1 VDKLTLL
8 IVDDHAMFR
17 DGLRLLLEH
26 QPDMTVVGEAGD
38 GVSAVRLAGEL
49 APDIILMDL
58 HLPRQSGIEAIGEI
72 IARNPASRIIVL
84 TMYHDDD
91 LIDRAIHAGAVGYIL
106 KDSRAVELMSAIRA
120 VAAGRVAIDPDVAAR
135 LVALY
140 RNAVPDQDPGETLQ
154 LSQRQTQILGL
165 IADGLTNREIAQ
177 TLFLSEQ
184 TVKNVVSSLFQKL
197 GVHNR
202 TEAVSVALRAGVIV
216 AKK

>member
-1 VDKLTLL
+1 MDKLTLL

>member
-1 VDKLTLL
+1 
-8 IVDDHAMFR
+8 MFR

>member
-1 VDKLTLL
+1 MEKLTLL

-38 GVSAVRLAGEL
+38 GLSAVRMAGEF

-58 HLPRQSGIEAIGEI
+58 QLPGTSGIEAIGDI

-91 LIDRAIHAGAVGYIL
+91 LIDRAIHAGALGYIL
-106 KDSRAVELMSAIRA
+106 KDSRAVELLNAIRA
-120 VAAGRVAIDPDVAAR
+120 VAAGRVAIDPDVEAR

-140 RNAVPDQDPGETLQ
+140 RGAVPDREPGRPLR

-184 TVKNVVSSLFQKL
+184 TVKNILSSLFHKL

-202 TEAVSVALRAGVIV
+202 TEALSVALRAGVRF

>member
-1 VDKLTLL
+1 MAKLTLL

-26 QPDMTVVGEAGD
+26 QEGMTVVGEAGD
-38 GVSAVRLAGEL
+38 GLSAVRMAGEL

-58 HLPRQSGIEAIGEI
+58 HMPGYSGIEAIREI
-72 IARNPASRIIVL
+72 IAGNPASRIIVL

-91 LIDRAIHAGAVGYIL
+91 LIDRAIHAGAMGYIL
-106 KDSRAVELMSAIRA
+106 KDSRAVELLNAIRA
-120 VAAGRVAIDPDVAAR
+120 VAAGRVAIDSDVAAR

-140 RNAVPDQDPGETLQ
+140 RGGVPDHEPGSALR
-154 LSQRQTQILGL
+154 LSQRQTQILSL

-197 GVHNR
+197 GAHNR
-202 TEAVSVALRAGVIV
+202 TEAVSVALRAGVIS